1 MLGWVHTRMSDR
13 AIRFILKPVV
23 FAASLVPVLYWPWA
37 ASMHQLNVNP
47 FNAIVRD
54 TGLWSLRFLCL
65 TVALT
70 PLRRL
75 TGWHAFVKFRRMI
88 GLFAFFYAAIHFAAY
103 IAFDSLSEQMSLTL
117 RAMAADAPRPFFA
130 IGYLSLVLMVP
141 LAATSTA
148 GMIRRLGGPRWR
160 GVHRLESIQPRSPAS
175 STCTGHGRRRIC
187 RVTQSCSRRSW
198 RYGSTSTRPRA
209 RQSGNAALK

>member
-13 AIRFILKPVV
+13 TIRFILKPVV
-23 FAASLVPVLYWPWA
+23 FAASLVPVLYWSWA

-54 TGLWSLRFLCL
+54 TGFWSLRFLCL

-70 PLRRL
+70 PLRWL

-103 IAFDSLSEQMSLTL
+103 IAFDSLREQMSLTL

-160 GVHRLESIQPRSPAS
+160 GVHRLVYPAAIAGVIHMYWPWTTTYLPRYAVMLAAIVAV
-175 STCTGHGRRRIC
+175 RIHK
-187 RVTQSCSRRSW
+187 
-198 RYGSTSTRPRA
+198 YTSTRASAGTQR
-209 RQSGNAALK
+209 

>member
-54 TGLWSLRFLCL
+54 TGFWSLRFLCL

-70 PLRRL
+70 PLRWL

-103 IAFDSLSEQMSLTL
+103 IAFNSLREQMSLTL

-160 GVHRLESIQPRSPAS
+160 GVHRLVYPAAIAGVIHMYWPWTTTYLPRYAVMLAAIVAV
-175 STCTGHGRRRIC
+175 RIHK
-187 RVTQSCSRRSW
+187 
-198 RYGSTSTRPRA
+198 YTSTRASAGTQR
-209 RQSGNAALK
+209 

>member
-1 MLGWVHTRMSDR
+1 VEMHPRMSDR

-23 FAASLVPVLYWPWA
+23 FAASLVPVLYWSCA

-54 TGLWSLRFLCL
+54 TGFWSLRFLCL

-70 PLRRL
+70 PLRWL

-103 IAFDSLSEQMSLTL
+103 IAFDSLREQMSLTL

-130 IGYLSLVLMVP
+130 TGYLSLVLMVP
-141 LAATSTA
+141 
-148 GMIRRLGGPRWR
+148 W
-160 GVHRLESIQPRSPAS
+160 
-175 STCTGHGRRRIC
+175 
-187 RVTQSCSRRSW
+187 SR
-198 RYGSTSTRPRA
+198 PPPPE
-209 RQSGNAALK
+209 